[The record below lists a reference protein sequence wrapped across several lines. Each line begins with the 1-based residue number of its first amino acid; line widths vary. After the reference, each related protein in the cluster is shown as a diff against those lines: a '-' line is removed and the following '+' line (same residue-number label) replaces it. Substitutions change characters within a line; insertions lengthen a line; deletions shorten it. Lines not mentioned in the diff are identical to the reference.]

1 METKLNALF
10 YPFARGK
17 SIYLS
22 VHLLIHSFF
31 LNQFPSK
38 FILNQISSSRSKP
51 WTQEYQQQVKS
62 KPGFVL
68 TINKQ
73 NSPSKCDATELF
85 KIKTA
90 LYFKKPIRNQVKI
103 HQLLKKVRQRI
114 VVRMTEL
121 HDKDVGLFLSHANQI
136 KTNRETDTE
145 RERMGEG
152 NEWKRC

>member
-1 METKLNALF
+1 MN
-10 YPFARGK
+10 
-17 SIYLS
+17 
-22 VHLLIHSFF
+22 
-31 LNQFPSK
+31 
-38 FILNQISSSRSKP
+38 SRIP
-51 WTQEYQQQVKS
+51 TAGKS

-121 HDKDVGLFLSHANQI
+121 HDKDVGLFLSDANQI
-136 KTNRETDTE
+136 
-145 RERMGEG
+145 
-152 NEWKRC
+152 